1 MTVAQPVISP
11 QEAPMARPA
20 GLLQWPQTVS
30 TSLPHLSQP
39 PLTVLVLGSFGIVL
53 AHACGLP
60 TVAVPC
66 AYGLG
71 CPAMTLRAPRRDWYR
86 EAKDKR
92 GAKRGRKRRSLEGP
106 RRFAPLPCQ
115 GV

>member
-1 MTVAQPVISP
+1 
-11 QEAPMARPA
+11 MARPA

-60 TVAVPC
+60 TVAVP
-66 AYGLG
+66 
-71 CPAMTLRAPRRDWYR
+71 
-86 EAKDKR
+86 
-92 GAKRGRKRRSLEGP
+92 
-106 RRFAPLPCQ
+106 
-115 GV
+115 